1 MPEIKT
7 TSGASVVINI
17 APWEDAKRLKKAI
30 ERELA
35 NAGIKLNMQSDV
47 SELFSALLR
56 VDSSDDVDAALWPC
70 LARCTR
76 DGSKI
81 IPAMFDTA
89 DGRAD
94 YYEIV
99 TACIQENLRPLV
111 ESLYSKLPASVKAM
125 LQKSQNIQKQS

>member
-1 MPEIKT
+1 MTEIKT

-47 SELFSALLR
+47 SELLSALLR

-76 DGSKI
+76 NGSKI
-81 IPAMFDTA
+81 IPGMFDDSEA
-89 DGRAD
+89 RMD
-94 YYEIV
+94 YYDIV
-99 TACIQENLRPLV
+99 SACIQENLRPLV
-111 ESLYSKLPASVKAM
+111 ESLYLKLPASIKAM
-125 LQKSQNIQKQS
+125 FQKGQNIQK